1 MQHMAARDAKNSFGR
16 LIDTAR
22 AEPVAIDRA
31 EPVAIDKYGRTV
43 VVVIVIKEYN
53 RLTALQAHAKPDGMI
68 GDGGK

>member
-22 AEPVAIDRA
+22 AEPVAID
-31 EPVAIDKYGRTV
+31 KYGRTV
-43 VVVIVIKEYN
+43 VVVIAIEEYN
-53 RLTALQAHAKPDGMI
+53 RLTALQAHAKPDSMI

>member
-22 AEPVAIDRA
+22 AEPVAID
-31 EPVAIDKYGRTV
+31 KYGRTV
-43 VVVIVIKEYN
+43 VVVIAIEEYN
-53 RLTALQAHAKPDGMI
+53 RLTALQAQAKPDSMI

>member
-22 AEPVAIDRA
+22 AEPVAID
-31 EPVAIDKYGRTV
+31 KYGRTV
-43 VVVIVIKEYN
+43 VVVIAIEEYN
-53 RLTALQAHAKPDGMI
+53 RLTALQRQAKPDSMI

>member
-22 AEPVAIDRA
+22 AEPVAID
-31 EPVAIDKYGRTV
+31 KYGRTV
-43 VVVIVIKEYN
+43 VVVIAIEEYN
-53 RLTALQAHAKPDGMI
+53 RLTALQAPAKPDSMI